1 MKHSPLT
8 EFALLARAPDEAL
21 DLEALCA
28 SIARMRDPAV
38 DAVSIGQDLDMLA
51 EDLNDRLPGPRRPDQ
66 LASALRQQ
74 IGGRLDFRGLQEDYG
89 SMESSMLDQ
98 VVRRRRGLP
107 ILLSVV
113 WMLIGKRLNLP
124 IAGVNAPGH
133 FLVCLDLPGARIYL
147 DPFSG
152 GAEVSAA
159 VLMERVGGNRGA
171 LGPAGSRPIVTRVLT
186 NIKHL
191 AIDQE
196 NWKIA
201 LDSVDRIQLISGD
214 HPTHTRDRGLL
225 CARLERRSEAIRE
238 LRRYLQQAP
247 EASDRREVERVLR
260 ELEEN

>member
-8 EFALLARAPDEAL
+8 EFALLARAPDDTL

-38 DAVSIGQDLDMLA
+38 DPGGIAHDLDLLA
-51 EDLNDRLPGPRRPDQ
+51 EDLQDRLPGPRRPDQ
-66 LASALRQQ
+66 LAAALRREL
-74 IGGRLDFRGLQEDYG
+74 GGRLDFRGSQEGYDRLD
-89 SMESSMLDQ
+89 SSMLDR
-98 VVRRRRGLP
+98 VLKARRGLP

-113 WMLIGKRLNLP
+113 WMLVGRRLGLP

-147 DPFSG
+147 DPFAG
-152 GAEVSAA
+152 GEEVSAA
-159 VLMERVGGNRGA
+159 MLMERVAGNRAA
-171 LGPAGSRPIVTRVLT
+171 LVPASSRPIVTRVLT
-186 NIKHL
+186 NLKHL
-191 AIDQE
+191 GIDKE
-196 NWKIA
+196 NWQLA

-225 CARLERRSEAIRE
+225 CLRLERRAEAARE

-247 EASDRREVERVLR
+247 EAPERREVERLLR
-260 ELEEN
+260 ELEDN

>member
-21 DLEALCA
+21 DLEALCT

-38 DAVSIGQDLDMLA
+38 NAAAIGQELDLLA
-51 EDLNDRLPGPRRPDQ
+51 EDLQDRLPGPRRPDQ
-66 LASALRQQ
+66 LAAALGQQ
-74 IGGRLDFRGLQEDYG
+74 MGGRLDFRGTPDDYG
-89 SMESSMLDQ
+89 RLDSSMVDQ
-98 VVRRRRGLP
+98 VLRRRRGLP

-113 WMLIGKRLNLP
+113 WMLVGKRLNLP

-147 DPFSG
+147 DPFAG
-152 GAEVSAA
+152 GAEVPAGL
-159 VLMERVGGNRGA
+159 LMERVGGNRGVLA
-171 LGPAGSRPIVTRVLT
+171 PTGSRPIVTRVLT

-196 NWKIA
+196 NWKLA
-201 LDSVDRIQLISGD
+201 LDTVDRIQLIGGD

-225 CARLERRSEAIRE
+225 CARLERRSDAIRE

-247 EASDRREVERVLR
+247 EASDRREVERVLQS
-260 ELEEN
+260 LEEN